1 MHYYVHLSYS
11 LEDSQVL
18 ENVIIDH
25 LRVLETSLI
34 SILIGLISLND
45 NDNSFKSGDA
55 YDKLFHHAV

>member
-1 MHYYVHLSYS
+1 MHYYVHLSYP

-45 NDNSFKSGDA
+45 NDNSFKSGDD
-55 YDKLFHHAV
+55 YDKLFHHAA